1 MSDLN
6 EIEKGQLCQSTIESL
21 YEATGGLKYFPGLLK
36 KIITNKAWESR
47 FSKGKLI
54 ELPNLRALITEK
66 PVRGWGEDP
75 KNVESVIK
83 HDAEAL
89 SMYREAMVEKPGK
102 RAKAN
107 SYITNNVS
115 NKQEPDA
122 GNSRAYSIDR
132 VKREAPEL
140 AADVLSGKMSPN
152 AALVKAGIR
161 ENRQIYIP
169 REPKAAAEK
178 LKEAFGEAF
187 ISKLIKYLNT

>member
-1 MSDLN
+1 MNDT
-6 EIEKGQLCQSTIESL
+6 EKGQLAQSTVQCFTRVTGSL
-21 YEATGGLKYFPGLLK
+21 DNLPGLIK
-36 KIITNKAWESR
+36 KVIKERVWERRSNYGKII
-47 FSKGKLI
+47 
-54 ELPNLRALITEK
+54 ELRNLRELITLS
-66 PVRGWGEDP
+66 PIQGWGQDP
-75 KNVESVIK
+75 RKIEAVIK
-83 HDAEAL
+83 DDPEAL
-89 SMYREAMVEKPGK
+89 SMYREAMKGVNQYDMP
-102 RAKAN
+102 N
-107 SYITNNVS
+107 NNVIRQET
-115 NKQEPDA
+115 KQ

-140 AADVLSGKMSPN
+140 AEDVLSGKMSPN